1 MGRFRT
7 TAGRKPNKSW
17 MVFAYSFRLKRLN
30 LLRPSFCSTLVSQSV
45 NSPFAHDAR
54 TFLSAGA
61 RGFSPFGGIVPDSIC
76 SKTLNHNFESALNC
90 SSVRTPERLT
100 FPFCFSSPW
109 HLVQCAEST
118 GITLDLNAV
127 AASSACV
134 NAGSI
139 KWNPNTMI
147 KQKVFM
153 FMICLG

>member
-1 MGRFRT
+1 
-7 TAGRKPNKSW
+7 
-17 MVFAYSFRLKRLN
+17 MVLAYSLRLRRLN
-30 LLRPSFCSTLVSQSV
+30 LLRPSFSSTLESQSTSSIFV
-45 NSPFAHDAR
+45 HEAR
-54 TFLSAGA
+54 VCFSEVVS
-61 RGFSPFGGIVPDSIC
+61 GFSPLGGIVPDSIC
-76 SKTLNHNFESALNC
+76 SKTRNQSFASVLNC

-134 NAGSI
+134 NAGRI